1 MKRLCLIALTV
12 VLAGCDASILPAEN
26 IGSGP
31 VPIDPT
37 KPTDPTKP
45 MLPAD
50 PYAHCATDVLDVG
63 RPTVRRLNR
72 TEYNNSVRDL
82 LNDTTRPADD
92 FPADD
97 FGRGFDN
104 NGDVLSTAPLL
115 VEKYEVAAG
124 KLSKAALTAGITA
137 GVAVRIEAENA
148 TSSTGSIF
156 NGTAWNLFS
165 AGTVSSSQSA
175 MAAGQY
181 TFSAR
186 AFGQQAGPDPVK
198 MALLVDGAQV
208 ATFDVP
214 NTAMQ
219 TFSKVITLTQGAHV
233 FAVSFL
239 NDFYE
244 AGADRNLVVDW
255 LELTKPGSVATGK
268 VLVCDPT
275 TGAVCVKQILST
287 FGRKAWR
294 RPLTVSEVDKLAAI
308 VTLSTIEGEPVQAGL
323 ELALQAVL
331 LSPNFLF
338 RVELDADPSSLT
350 AHALSDHE
358 LASRL
363 SYFLWSSTPDE
374 ALMGE
379 ANAGT
384 LAANLDTQTR
394 RMLKDPKASA
404 LVGQFAGSWLGGRA
418 VEDATTS
425 ATQFPAV
432 TPALKTQMR
441 EQMDRFFQSFLDED
455 RSALELLGSDYGYLN
470 DALATHY
477 GLAKPGT
484 TALSRVAMTDPERAT
499 ILGHAGVL
507 MLTSHASRT
516 SPVLRGKWVMGRLL
530 CEEPPPPPPGVQGL
544 KPEQVAGQS
553 LRQQMEAHRSNA
565 GCAACHKVMDPI
577 GFGMEA
583 MDPVGRKRTKDD
595 TGFAVDSRGKLPDG
609 RTFNGLAELSATIK
623 ADPKLPACMTQE
635 LFVFGLGR
643 DNTKSDQ
650 CMLRDISSEFKAKG
664 YRLPELI
671 VSLVKSPAFTQRR
684 GEKP

>member
-1 MKRLCLIALTV
+1 MKRLCLIALALV
-12 VLAGCDASILPAEN
+12 FAGCDASILPAEN
-26 IGSGP
+26 IAGNP
-31 VPIDPT
+31 VPVDPT
-37 KPTDPTKP
+37 RPVDPVK
-45 MLPAD
+45 PAD
-50 PYAHCATDVLDVG
+50 PYAHCATDLPDVG

-115 VEKYEVAAG
+115 VEKYEGAAG
-124 KLSKAALTAGITA
+124 KLAKAALAAGITA
-137 GVAVRIEAENA
+137 GVAVRVEAENA
-148 TSSTGSIF
+148 TTTTGALF
-156 NGTAWNLFS
+156 NGNAWNLFS
-165 AGTVSSSQSA
+165 AGNVSSSQAA

-181 TFSAR
+181 TFSVR
-186 AFGQQAGPDPVK
+186 ALGQQAGPDPVK

-214 NTAMQ
+214 NTAMA
-219 TFSKVITLTQGAHV
+219 TFSKVVTLAQGTHV

-244 AGADRNLVVDW
+244 AATGADRNLVVDW
-255 LELTKPGSVATGK
+255 LEVTKPGAVATGK

-275 TGAVCVKQILST
+275 TGAACVKQILST

-294 RPLTVSEVDKLAAI
+294 RPLLPSEVDKLAAI
-308 VTLSTIEGEPVQAGL
+308 VTLATTEGEAVQAGL

-350 AHALSDHE
+350 THALSDYE

-363 SYFLWSSTPDE
+363 SYFLWSSTPDD
-374 ALMGE
+374 ALSAE

-384 LAANLDTQTR
+384 LKANLEAQTR
-394 RMLKDPKASA
+394 RMLKDAKASA
-404 LVGQFAGSWLGGRA
+404 LVSQFAGSWLGGRA

-425 ATQFPAV
+425 ATLFPTV
-432 TPALKTQMR
+432 TPALKRQMR

-477 GLAKPGT
+477 GLTKPGT
-484 TALSRVAMTDPERAT
+484 TAMSRVAMADPERAT

-544 KPEQVAGQS
+544 KPEAVAGQS

-583 MDPVGRKRTKDD
+583 MDPVGRKRATDD
-595 TGFAVDSRGKLPDG
+595 TGFAVDSSGLLPDG
-609 RTFNGLAELSATIK
+609 RKFNGLAELSATIK

-643 DNTKSDQ
+643 DNMKSDQ
-650 CMLRDISSEFKAKG
+650 CMLRDISTEFKAKG